1 MCTPLT
7 SIENIKKIMEDN
19 DSEEILVVDTML
31 ERHLVGVIYGNDI
44 SAKSFEQSVVPS
56 SLNAE
61 QCMKPVS
68 VTARENITLEE
79 CQRILDDNHLEHLAI
94 IDDEGHLCGVY
105 DRVNH
110 YKVPKPKPEPTKAV
124 ELEMG
129 TIPEAPKVA
138 EDMKKEEKSASANVN
153 SEVAEDDDPEA
164 NNMESE
170 GGHDGHTVH

>member
-7 SIENIKKIMEDN
+7 SIENIKKIMKDN

-31 ERHLVGVIYGNDI
+31 EKHLVGIIYGNDI

-61 QCMKPVS
+61 LFVKPVP

-79 CQRILDDNHLEHLAI
+79 CQKILDANHLEHLAI
-94 IDDEGHLCGVY
+94 IDEEGHLCGVY
-105 DRVNH
+105 ERVNH
-110 YKVPKPKPEPTKAV
+110 YKVPKKS
-124 ELEMG
+124 
-129 TIPEAPKVA
+129 
-138 EDMKKEEKSASANVN
+138 EEKKSASSNAKI
-153 SEVAEDDDPEA
+153 ELTEDDDPEA

>member
-31 ERHLVGVIYGNDI
+31 EKHLVGIIYGNDI
-44 SAKSFEQSVVPS
+44 SARSFEQSVVPS

-61 QCMKPVS
+61 QCMKPVP

-79 CQRILDDNHLEHLAI
+79 CQRILDANHLEHLAI

-110 YKVPKPKPEPTKAV
+110 YKIPKKPEVK
-124 ELEMG
+124 
-129 TIPEAPKVA
+129 
-138 EDMKKEEKSASANVN
+138 KSAPVNVN
-153 SEVAEDDDPEA
+153 TEVAEDDDPEA

-170 GGHDGHTVH
+170 GGHDSHTVH